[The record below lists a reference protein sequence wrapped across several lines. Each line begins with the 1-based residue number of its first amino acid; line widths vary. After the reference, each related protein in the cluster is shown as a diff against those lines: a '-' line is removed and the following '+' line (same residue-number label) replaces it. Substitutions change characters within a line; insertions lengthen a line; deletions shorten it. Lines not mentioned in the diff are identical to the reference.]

1 MKEPSE
7 LEFDTLKKRL
17 EINRKAQ
24 KEIEK
29 EIIGQ
34 AQTRE
39 KLADEMSKTCGA
51 VFDLIGIYTELPTDE
66 NKRLL
71 TEARRAEELAKR
83 ALTDFDICTNHD
95 DLELLTDNEKSI
107 LARLQTIKKY
117 EGSDSLQNEYE
128 SLKEKLTTMF
138 PRYLALHCAEH
149 NIPPG
154 RLSVE
159 ALILKDFD
167 YRIKLDHGYSAVMDE
182 IQGVEKC

>member
-1 MKEPSE
+1 MKEPAE

-17 EINRKAQ
+17 DINRKAQ
-24 KEIEK
+24 NEIKKEITE
-29 EIIGQ
+29 Q

-39 KLADEMSKTCGA
+39 KLANEINKTCGA
-51 VFDLIGIYTELPTDE
+51 VFDLIEIYTELPTTE

-95 DLELLTDNEKSI
+95 DLELLKDNEKSI

-138 PRYLALHCAEH
+138 PRYLALHCAVH
-149 NIPPG
+149 NVPPG
-154 RLSVE
+154 RISVE
-159 ALILKDFD
+159 SLILKDFN
-167 YRIKLDHGYSAVMDE
+167 YRLELDHGYSAVMDE